1 MLRYVSHELRTPL
14 SILLTGLELLEGI
27 VKDGGSTEEVV
38 STIEDLKQPCRTSVS
53 ILNDLLA
60 YEKLDAGI
68 MQLEKIVQDVDDT
81 GKTVIRTI
89 PGRFV
94 VFQLIEIA
102 DVLM

>member
-60 YEKLDAGI
+60 YEKLDAGNSRRSC
-68 MQLEKIVQDVDDT
+68 
-81 GKTVIRTI
+81 RTL
-89 PGRFV
+89 V
-94 VFQLIEIA
+94 LSSNLLSLHLVFLLKA
-102 DVLM
+102 SLFNL